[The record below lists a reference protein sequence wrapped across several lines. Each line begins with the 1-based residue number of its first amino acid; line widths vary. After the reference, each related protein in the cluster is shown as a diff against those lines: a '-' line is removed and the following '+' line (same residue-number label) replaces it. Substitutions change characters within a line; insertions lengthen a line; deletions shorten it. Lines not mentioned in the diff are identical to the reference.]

1 MRLSQKI
8 TGFLH
13 NGVSTLWY
21 FAVMAVKENFRNY
34 VGRAGRTE
42 GALSD
47 ELALLANGPS
57 LADELPR
64 LLAGARAG
72 CDFLAVNYF
81 AEHEAFER
89 LRPAYYVLS
98 DPQFFRA
105 SAQRDRVAA
114 LYRTLA
120 RKVTWPM
127 TLYVQYYNP
136 ERFDY
141 RAVLPNPL
149 IRIVPFHTYMYR
161 GFRSVEFWLFRRGL
175 GSANFGTVVQVG
187 EYVALLLGYRCV
199 ELYGVDHTL
208 LEGLCVDGRNRLCR
222 ADRHYYDAGAP
233 AASQPV
239 LRKVPPVPYTMASYL
254 AEVAELFR
262 GHEVLRDYAA
272 SLGARIVNHTR
283 TSMID
288 AYERAAD
295 DRPST

>member
-141 RAVLPNPL
+141 RAALPNGR
-149 IRIVPFHTYMYR
+149 IRIVPFHTQPYR
-161 GFRSVEFWLFRRGL
+161 GFRRLEFWLYRHGL
-175 GSANFGTVVQVG
+175 GSANFGTVVQVC
-187 EYVALLLGYRCV
+187 EYVALLLGYKTL

-208 LEGLCVDGRNRLCR
+208 LDGLSVDDENRLCR
-222 ADRHYYDAGAP
+222 ADRHYYDDAP
-233 AASQPV
+233 AVPKPIFQ
-239 LRKVPPVPYTMASYL
+239 KVPHRPYTMAVYL

-262 GHEVLRDYAA
+262 GHEALRDYAR
-272 SLGARIVNHTR
+272 SLGARIINR
-283 TSMID
+283 TGGSMID
-288 AYERAAD
+288 AYERE
-295 DRPST
+295 RK